1 MAQWEDRKVRISGQP
16 RPLTP
21 LMEDLLT
28 KVQGEA
34 GEMLQHFPLIIAKEK
49 VPIVVK
55 LFWPPIG
62 CWDSKQPLGSQ

>member
-1 MAQWEDRKVRISGQP
+1 MYGKEDRKVRIVGQP

-34 GEMLQHFPLIIAKEK
+34 GKMGAAAATFASDNCQGKGPH
-49 VPIVVK
+49 
-55 LFWPPIG
+55 
-62 CWDSKQPLGSQ
+62 CCQPLLASYWLLGF

>member
-1 MAQWEDRKVRISGQP
+1 MYGKEDRKVRIAGQP

-34 GEMLQHFPLIIAKEK
+34 GEMLQHFPLIIAKER
-49 VPIVVK
+49 VPLLSSSSGLLLAAGI
-55 LFWPPIG
+55 P
-62 CWDSKQPLGSQ
+62 SSH

>member
-1 MAQWEDRKVRISGQP
+1 MAREDRKVRMVGQP

-34 GEMLQHFPLIIAKEK
+34 GKMGNAPAAATFPLIIASYPFSSSPGLLLAAE
-49 VPIVVK
+49 I
-55 LFWPPIG
+55 L
-62 CWDSKQPLGSQ
+62 SNH

>member
-1 MAQWEDRKVRISGQP
+1 MYGKEDRKVRIAGQP

-34 GEMLQHFPLIIAKEK
+34 GEMLQHFPLIIAKER
-49 VPIVVK
+49 V
-55 LFWPPIG
+55 
-62 CWDSKQPLGSQ
+62 SPLLSSSSGLLLAAGIPSSH

>member
-1 MAQWEDRKVRISGQP
+1 MYGKEDRKVRIVGQP

-34 GEMLQHFPLIIAKEK
+34 GKMGMGNAPAATFASDNCLL
-49 VPIVVK
+49 PILK
-55 LFWPPIG
+55 LSWPPIG
-62 CWDSKQPLGSQ
+62 C

>member
-1 MAQWEDRKVRISGQP
+1 MYGKEDRKVRIAGQP

-49 VPIVVK
+49 VPI
-55 LFWPPIG
+55 LLSSSSGLLLAAGIP
-62 CWDSKQPLGSQ
+62 SSH